1 MTRLQTDWIKNMEKE
16 LPQWASR
23 LEAQS
28 NMSLFN
34 LAALAGDIS
43 RGRLKSASWRT
54 KIAVVPV
61 TAGLGLI
68 GTFCSQVAAIIR
80 HMGFD
85 VFVTD
90 ATDVSGIY
98 EASQKGAGVVFL
110 ADDTYFLALNM
121 SKNLISENSDATARG
136 FVAALEGA
144 AGGLRDKEVLVIG
157 GGRVGRS
164 ALSFLKCRGAEVILY
179 DNNEDVLKELRG
191 QGVRTIGDVAEI
203 KKYPLIVDCSFSDEG
218 WLSKD
223 MLHPDLL
230 FASPAVPLSLDS
242 EAAEFYG
249 DRIIH
254 DLLQLGVITMLAM
267 VC

>member
-1 MTRLQTDWIKNMEKE
+1 MTRLQTDWIKDMEKE
-16 LPQWASR
+16 LPQWAEN
-23 LEAQS
+23 LEGQS

-43 RGRLKSASWRT
+43 RGRLKSASWRV
-54 KIAVVPV
+54 KIGVVPV
-61 TAGLGLI
+61 TSGLGLI
-68 GTFCSQVAAIIR
+68 NTFCQQVAGIIR
-80 HMGFD
+80 HMGFE
-85 VFVTD
+85 VFITE

-98 EASQKGAGVVFL
+98 EATQMGAGVIFL

-121 SKNLISENSDATARG
+121 SKNLVAENSDATARG

-164 ALSFLKCRGAEVILY
+164 ALHFLKCRGADGVLY
-179 DNNEDVLKELRG
+179 DNNEAVLGEFKK
-191 QGVRTIGDVAEI
+191 QGFNVVRSIEDI
-203 KKYPLIVDCSFSDEG
+203 KKYPLVVDCSFSEAG
-218 WLSKD
+218 WLHKE
-223 MLHPDLL
+223 MLHPDLW
-230 FASPAVPLSLDS
+230 FASPAVPLSLDA
-242 EAAEFYG
+242 EAAEYFQN
-249 DRIIH
+249 RLIH

>member
-1 MTRLQTDWIKNMEKE
+1 MTRLQSDWIKNMGKE
-16 LPQWASR
+16 LPQWAER
-23 LEAQS
+23 LEKQS

-43 RGRLKSASWRT
+43 RGRLKSASWRV
-54 KIAVVPV
+54 KVGVVPI
-61 TAGLGLI
+61 TAGLGI
-68 GTFCSQVAAIIR
+68 INTFCQQVAAIVD

-85 VFVTD
+85 AFVTE
-90 ATDVSGIY
+90 ACDVSGIH
-98 EASQKGAGVVFL
+98 EAIAKGAGVIFL

-121 SKNLISENSDATARG
+121 SKNLEAENSDATARG

-157 GGRVGRS
+157 GGRVGCS
-164 ALSFLKCRGAEVILY
+164 ALHFLKCRGADSVLY
-179 DNNEDVLKELRG
+179 DKDENVLKRFKKEG
-191 QGVRTIGDVAEI
+191 FNVIKDVEEI
-203 KKYPLIVDCSFSDEG
+203 KKYPLVVDCSFSGAG
-218 WLSKD
+218 WLTKE

-230 FASPAVPLSLDS
+230 FASPAVPLSLDD
-242 EAAEFYG
+242 ETAAFYG
-249 DRIIH
+249 DRVIH